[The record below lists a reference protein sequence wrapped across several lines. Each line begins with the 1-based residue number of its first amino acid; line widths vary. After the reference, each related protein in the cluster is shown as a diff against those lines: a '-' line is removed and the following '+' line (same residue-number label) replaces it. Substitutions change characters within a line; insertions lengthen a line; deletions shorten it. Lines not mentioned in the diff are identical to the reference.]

1 VDGNSI
7 KEPNMTPSRPA
18 TSRDVRRI
26 AANLRADK
34 EWSILPNRLESA
46 ADLIDALTARVAEL
60 EETIEAMND
69 PKSVGNPTWLA
80 YQMEER
86 AMKAEAENA
95 RLREACDM
103 AAFKLEYAAS
113 ILEAHS
119 ATATVAMGMSE
130 LASQLRTAL
139 KEQP

>member
-1 VDGNSI
+1 
-7 KEPNMTPSRPA
+7 MTPSRPA

-95 RLREACDM
+95 RLREACEATLLAITDASNGNPHFGDLWNKVS
-103 AAFKLEYAAS
+103 AALN
-113 ILEAHS
+113 
-119 ATATVAMGMSE
+119 
-130 LASQLRTAL
+130 R
-139 KEQP
+139 QPQAGGHDER

>member
-1 VDGNSI
+1 
-7 KEPNMTPSRPA
+7 MTPSRPA

-95 RLREACDM
+95 RLREAL
-103 AAFKLEYAAS
+103 KKIEVY
-113 ILEAHS
+113 
-119 ATATVAMGMSE
+119 VAINGDNWPGII
-130 LASQLRTAL
+130 ARTAL
-139 KEQP
+139 KKGMVDG

>member
-1 VDGNSI
+1 
-7 KEPNMTPSRPA
+7 MTSEA
-18 TSRDVRRI
+18 ITDDDLRDV
-26 AANLRADK
+26 
-34 EWSILPNRLESA
+34 
-46 ADLIDALTARVAEL
+46 IDTLTARVAEL
-60 EETIEAMND
+60 EGENKKWA
-69 PKSVGNPTWLA
+69 
-80 YQMEER
+80 
-86 AMKAEAENA
+86 AMKSEDRITERIRLLIAENA